1 MNDDSEIYG
10 YHEVIQELEKRMGII
25 VEDKKGFEK
34 EAWAENLE
42 EDLQQITHE
51 VGLLCVPKIEI
62 VKDKPTGW
70 YKWLKSWFF

>member
-42 EDLQQITHE
+42 EDLQQIT
-51 VGLLCVPKIEI
+51 KIEI